1 MEGYLIVSILALI
14 LIMLTACAFALW
26 RIARKNP
33 VAKPDSDLERLKN
46 SHPKYQEPV
55 VEDKKVEQDSIRSDS
70 ETTFEGPI
78 WLGDDLDPLLTIEP
92 FSESNHAVL
101 RHVEMPK
108 QVVSS
113 LSAVFQAVPATAI
126 SIAAS
131 SSNLVKMILS
141 PELAHSIQNGSAEFM
156 KAATGGFRGTVV
168 SSGAKTVVGQASFDK
183 ASLLKNAAVATAC
196 WQVASVI
203 VAQKHLADISRKLDN
218 IAKDVR
224 DIKQWLEQER
234 IGKLEGNI
242 NYLKGIGTALL
253 QGALPHD
260 QLSAYHTNIEEIERE
275 CNQIIASQ
283 LNYIDYL
290 YKNMPEYS
298 KIEGTFGTAQEVSAI
313 SNIIEEFS
321 EIYKP
326 ILLAQKVRI
335 AACAILSAMP
345 DKEEFVKLRANKIKE
360 EIQVLPYQK
369 DIYHSIKDL
378 IMKIDSIFTFNDT
391 IEERKRELYTKID
404 NARGFLNESKEF
416 LNIEIGIND
425 RLLLEKKKPIEIIV
439 ERYPNGQISQI
450 CTLSA

>member
-1 MEGYLIVSILALI
+1 MIVSILALI
-14 LIMLTACAFALW
+14 LIVLTACAFALW

-33 VAKPDSDLERLKN
+33 GSKPDSDIGRLQN
-46 SHPKYQEPV
+46 DHPKYREPV
-55 VEDKKVEQDSIRSDS
+55 VEDKNVEQDSFKS
-70 ETTFEGPI
+70 ESERIFEGPI

-92 FSESNHAVL
+92 FPEGNHAVL
-101 RHVEMPK
+101 RHVAMPK

-113 LSAVFQAVPATAI
+113 LSAVLQAVPATAI

-131 SSNLVKMILS
+131 SSSLVKMILS

-183 ASLLKNAAVATAC
+183 ANLLKNAAVATAC

-242 NYLKGIGTALL
+242 NYLKGIGAALL

-283 LNYIDYL
+283 LNYIDYV

-298 KIEGTFGTAQEVSAI
+298 DIQGTFGTAQEVSAI
-313 SNIIEEFS
+313 SNIIEGFS

-326 ILLAQKVRI
+326 IFLAQKVRI

-345 DKEEFVKLRANKIKE
+345 EKEDFVKLRAKEIKE
-360 EIQVLPYQK
+360 SIKVLPLKK

-378 IMKIDSIFTFNDT
+378 IMHIDSIFIDNDI

-404 NARGFLNESKEF
+404 NARDFLDESREILK
-416 LNIEIGIND
+416 IEIGIND
-425 RLLLEKKKPIEIIV
+425 RLLSEKTRPIEFVV
-439 ERYPNGQISQI
+439 EKHPNGQIYQI
-450 CTLSA
+450 STFAA